1 MPRGK
6 IAILILNEMQVLD
19 QKIATA
25 RPIGKK
31 PTDFDQCLWI
41 DLTSFRGTGGRRRPS
56 RPVGLLKV
64 GCSIALIYKSPP
76 TIKIPYGPAPT
87 SPSDQSSDREF
98 LLI

>member
-6 IAILILNEMQVLD
+6 IAILVLNKMQVLD

-41 DLTSFRGTGGRRRPS
+41 DLSSFWGTSWPASPVTPGWLAQGR
-56 RPVGLLKV
+56 LLN
-64 GCSIALIYKSPP
+64 SAHL
-76 TIKIPYGPAPT
+76 
-87 SPSDQSSDREF
+87 
-98 LLI
+98 